1 MASKEFKI
9 NKQAAAGTTR
19 NIILTIP
26 ERLEKSRKPGSAT
39 SYKVIMRANTIRLL
53 TAYGIKKQRK
63 KSSGLLTTYGMK
75 KNKEKIKCK
84 NSVW

>member
-26 ERLEKSRKPGSAT
+26 ERLEKSKKPGSAT
-39 SYKVIMRANTIRLL
+39 SYNVIMTANTIGLL
-53 TAYGIKKQRK
+53 TAYGTKKHD
-63 KSSGLLTTYGMK
+63 
-75 KNKEKIKCK
+75 KIKSK
-84 NSVW
+84 NSVR